1 MTAMFLHRTH
11 RRCRKLALCAAIAL
25 STLATGGVMAGN
37 ADIDTTYVFGGGFL
51 RELGPYTTRGTSGA
65 LQPDGKLLLVGVPY
79 DANGYSDFGIAR
91 HLAEG
96 EPDFSFGAGTSQTV
110 FDLFNQNNEA
120 TEVAYSSAGIYLA
133 GYSFNGAF
141 AYMTVARL
149 THAGAL
155 DTSFGINGKVSIQM
169 GTWSMINGIAVQ
181 RDGKIVLVGVS
192 EDPTTKQDYV
202 VVRLNTD
209 GSTDSSFGL
218 GGKVRIPLSTNDNDS
233 AHGVV
238 VRDDGSILVVG
249 ETRIGS
255 QFSTDVICLN
265 QYGDLNPAF
274 GIDGIAR
281 LARTGYNL
289 YGRAIALDMEGKA
302 VVASNALQFSPY
314 LRGINMTRL
323 NANGTL
329 DTSYNGGVGH
339 VFTPLAAQAVYDL
352 NAMEVLPTG
361 QALAVGQIMIHNG
374 DTTSIFSARFNEGGM
389 LDPAYNNGVGY
400 KLGDV
405 GGTIANQAMAEFVS
419 ILPNGRFYVGGHAQ
433 SKIFALR
440 YQGDPLDL
448 VPNQLSYIPYIN
460 VARSTVQTSQQMY
473 VNGLSPGA
481 RVPVT
486 VSGGMYS
493 VNGGP
498 ATSAP
503 GLVDNGDSIRLTHT
517 SSASYS
523 TTATTTLYIGG
534 LTPANNRG
542 NIIGDRMVASFE
554 STTAPL
560 PAGGG
565 GGGGGGGHEP

>member
-25 STLATGGVMAGN
+25 STLATGSVMAGN

-51 RELGPYTTRGTSGA
+51 RELGPYTTRGTSGE
-65 LQPDGKLLLVGVPY
+65 LQPDGKLLLVGVTY
-79 DANGYSDFGIAR
+79 DANCYSDFGIAR

-265 QYGDLNPAF
+265 QYGDLNPSF

-281 LARTGYNL
+281 LSRTGYSL

-302 VVASNALQFSPY
+302 VVASNALQSSPY
-314 LRGINMTRL
+314 LRGIHMSRL
-323 NANGTL
+323 NTNGSL
-329 DTSYNGGVGH
+329 DTSYNGIGH
-339 VFTPLAAQAVYDL
+339 FFTPLAPPSIYDL

-361 QALAVGQIMIHNG
+361 QALAVG
-374 DTTSIFSARFNEGGM
+374 
-389 LDPAYNNGVGY
+389 
-400 KLGDV
+400 
-405 GGTIANQAMAEFVS
+405 
-419 ILPNGRFYVGGHAQ
+419 GRV
-433 SKIFALR
+433 R
-440 YQGDPLDL
+440 
-448 VPNQLSYIPYIN
+448 
-460 VARSTVQTSQQMY
+460 
-473 VNGLSPGA
+473 
-481 RVPVT
+481 
-486 VSGGMYS
+486 
-493 VNGGP
+493 
-498 ATSAP
+498 
-503 GLVDNGDSIRLTHT
+503 
-517 SSASYS
+517 
-523 TTATTTLYIGG
+523 
-534 LTPANNRG
+534 
-542 NIIGDRMVASFE
+542 
-554 STTAPL
+554 
-560 PAGGG
+560 
-565 GGGGGGGHEP
+565 